1 MKKNILLFSFLV
13 MLLGTICMHATV
25 TKFVPGDYAT
35 VAQAVTWLNAEGALT
50 DNYVI
55 NVYADH
61 TETLSARI
69 ELTATGTSSYSITI
83 QKYGTGANPK
93 LTAYVGTSTP
103 GSAIPDGMFCLKG
116 ADYVTIDGI
125 DLYDPNTTNPAT
137 MEYGYGLFKSSIS
150 DGAQYNTIKNCNVT
164 LSRNNFASGTSP
176 MVEGSVCILVINSTP
191 TAATTALTPS
201 VATGTNSFNK
211 FYANTLSNANYGIA
225 LSGYAA
231 ASPFTLGDT
240 GNDIGGN
247 TVSTG
252 NTIINYGGGSGS
264 SNPSAGIRA
273 NNQWGINISYNQI
286 NNNDGNGVNHPSTLR
301 GIYAQAGTSAN
312 CDINHNTITIK
323 GGGTTSQLSAIECAI
338 GSTAASNT
346 VNVNYNTITNCTY
359 TTATSGTFY
368 GIYVSSTP
376 AYTNINY
383 NIVSNNSLAGT
394 GSWYGI
400 YNSNST
406 NTTTATINYNQIYSN
421 SKTASGYMY
430 CLRPNTAQT
439 TANYNEIHDNTIT
452 SSGTASGN
460 LYGLYNFGSP
470 TVENYNNNQIYNLN
484 IDGTSTS
491 TSSTIYA
498 LYTSTTSSSIKT
510 INKNQIYNIQY
521 TASGAATIYGIYH
534 SSGTTINIGQNLIH
548 NFWAAGASSS
558 VNGIYISSGINNNI
572 SNNMIW
578 ALNAAGS
585 TSSVTNSVNGI
596 RITGGT
602 TNNVH
607 FNTVFLNGT
616 GTNSYYSTAALY
628 ISSGTT
634 NEIRNN
640 IFKNVST
647 PGVNGYTVAIWKT
660 TAGTSNLGS
669 NSNKNIY
676 YSGEPGEHNIIAYIN
691 SVGYRTLQNYKNLLV
706 DRDQGSYTE
715 DVQFISEEDLHINP
729 DIATRVESNAV
740 AILGCDIDIDD
751 EDRSDTNPDIGA
763 DEGDFTPVIAAP
775 EAPIYVSPTNGAS
788 GVDINTPLV
797 WSANSE
803 GGTPTNYDVYFSEDS
818 DPAYFDNVLTTT
830 CNPPKQYSKTYY
842 WKVVAKNDQGSAEGV
857 IWSFTTMADPNF
869 YVTADNP
876 YLMDFEEITT
886 AGELPQGWTKAGTK
900 WTTAITTGTYNRA
913 PRSGTDYATCGYSST
928 TSDWLFSRPLYLDAT
943 KYYDFSIWYNTDGY
957 TGWTSFKMYIGNS
970 ATGSAMTTELASVSN
985 PINTSYMQLTK
996 TAWQPNTSGS
1006 YVVGLQVIA
1015 TFSPY
1020 YMSFDDF
1027 SVSETPQ
1034 NPVFTINPTS
1044 KDFGLKQVYTQTD
1057 QLFTI
1062 SNTGQGTLTI
1072 SDIQYEGDN
1081 CFSVINLP
1089 QFPVNL
1095 TAGQNT
1101 TFTVRY
1107 IPTTTGDFS
1116 GQVKITDNLAE
1127 KSLRTVSVTGSAF
1140 DPILPLPYTQD
1151 FNASTNFPANWTQS
1165 TSQWSIGSSHGRTG
1179 NGIYKNMW
1187 SSATN
1192 AWFQTQP
1199 IGPITEHTKL
1209 SFYYRLV
1216 NFTSYPSTAFIPGTG
1231 DNIKIWVSTDAGT
1244 TFTQYGEI
1252 NSSNHTPTVNWTE
1265 KSIWLSGMKASA
1277 GDRITLKF
1285 EANWGTGDWYIDIDD
1300 IEVKHVSTN
1309 PVFSITPES
1318 KAFGE
1323 LQINTVSAPQV
1334 FAIKNNGGGTLII
1347 NPAIELTGTNSNQ
1360 FQLTDNNS
1368 YPCNLG
1374 PDQTIT
1380 VSVAFAPTSIG
1391 EKTASLTIVDNI
1403 SKTEHN
1409 IPLTGT
1415 GADYTISVPYLNDFQ
1430 SNINGWTILDVNND
1444 GKKWTL
1450 TYEISPNKSM
1460 KIVYNSSLAMD
1471 DWFITPPISL
1481 NKDTTYNLRYEYRVE
1496 SGNYPENLGVY
1507 IGSSPTPVALTT
1519 LLNDH
1524 FEISNTTFSLGQATF
1539 TPQTTGIYYIGFH
1552 GYSDA
1557 DMWNLYVDNFRITLE
1572 NSDIVSGIA
1581 SGGNV
1586 SIIIP
1591 PVHSISPTIDISNLP
1606 QSDATVTVIAGYAD
1620 VDLPN
1625 AGLSLTL
1632 TGTSFSGAI
1641 ITINHNLGFVPA
1653 QIAYRIEPGT
1663 WNLLTS
1669 SSPGVS
1675 NWNETTVTFTLSG
1688 KAAGDLG
1695 IVFPQQEGQTLP
1707 VTLSNFTAV
1716 VTSENFVNIAWMAE
1730 TETNHSG
1737 YNIFR
1742 NESKD
1747 LENAVKINAQ
1757 LIDKGTAVGT
1767 QISYFYTD
1775 FEVYTNMMYY
1785 YWLESVALDGSSQ
1798 FYGPLTVTIGDP
1810 AQEPVPPVVP
1820 MVTKLYNAFPNPF
1833 NPNTNIR
1840 YSLKEVG
1847 KVKIEIYN
1855 MKGQKIKTFTQEH
1868 NSPGYYQVSWDGRD
1882 ENGRSV
1888 ASGIYLYR
1896 LTTANYTSAKKMV
1909 LAK

>member
-13 MLLGTICMHATV
+13 ILLGIFSTTWGDLITIGNSTATTNAQIPINRYYNYSTYEMLYTSSEIGAPYIINKVAFYKYSGSTTVTINNVSIYMMISSASSLPSATV
-25 TKFVPGDYAT
+25 SSPYTGYS
-35 VAQAVTWLNAEGALT
+35 L
-50 DNYVI
+50 
-55 NVYADH
+55 VYSGSFPN
-61 TETLSARI
+61 TLSSGWEEVTLSSPFEYDASGNLHI
-69 ELTATGTSSYSITI
+69 LVVKGYESYSSSRPYYTYNSTSPTYLCRGASSDGSQPSSLSATYNRPIVRFDVSPLV
-83 QKYGTGANPK
+83 TGQP
-93 LTAYVGTSTP
+93 P
-103 GSAIPDGMFCLKG
+103 
-116 ADYVTIDGI
+116 
-125 DLYDPNTTNPAT
+125 NPAT
-137 MEYGYGLFKSSIS
+137 NPFPANASTNIP
-150 DGAQYNTIKNCNVT
+150 INVT
-164 LSRNNFASGTSP
+164 LSWSSGGGAPTDYKIFWGTS
-176 MVEGSVCILVINSTP
+176 ET
-191 TAATTALTPS
+191 
-201 VATGTNSFNK
+201 SFENE
-211 FYANTLSNANYGIA
+211 YSGI
-225 LSGYAA
+225 
-231 ASPFTLGDT
+231 T
-240 GNDIGGN
+240 
-247 TVSTG
+247 
-252 NTIINYGGGSGS
+252 
-264 SNPSAGIRA
+264 
-273 NNQWGINISYNQI
+273 
-286 NNNDGNGVNHPSTLR
+286 
-301 GIYAQAGTSAN
+301 
-312 CDINHNTITIK
+312 
-323 GGGTTSQLSAIECAI
+323 TTS
-338 GSTAASNT
+338 
-346 VNVNYNTITNCTY
+346 
-359 TTATSGTFY
+359 F
-368 GIYVSSTP
+368 
-376 AYTNINY
+376 
-383 NIVSNNSLAGT
+383 
-394 GSWYGI
+394 
-400 YNSNST
+400 
-406 NTTTATINYNQIYSN
+406 
-421 SKTASGYMY
+421 
-430 CLRPNTAQT
+430 
-439 TANYNEIHDNTIT
+439 
-452 SSGTASGN
+452 
-460 LYGLYNFGSP
+460 
-470 TVENYNNNQIYNLN
+470 
-484 IDGTSTS
+484 
-491 TSSTIYA
+491 
-498 LYTSTTSSSIKT
+498 
-510 INKNQIYNIQY
+510 
-521 TASGAATIYGIYH
+521 
-534 SSGTTINIGQNLIH
+534 
-548 NFWAAGASSS
+548 
-558 VNGIYISSGINNNI
+558 
-572 SNNMIW
+572 
-578 ALNAAGS
+578 
-585 TSSVTNSVNGI
+585 
-596 RITGGT
+596 
-602 TNNVH
+602 
-607 FNTVFLNGT
+607 
-616 GTNSYYSTAALY
+616 
-628 ISSGTT
+628 
-634 NEIRNN
+634 
-640 IFKNVST
+640 
-647 PGVNGYTVAIWKT
+647 
-660 TAGTSNLGS
+660 
-669 NSNKNIY
+669 
-676 YSGEPGEHNIIAYIN
+676 
-691 SVGYRTLQNYKNLLV
+691 
-706 DRDQGSYTE
+706 
-715 DVQFISEEDLHINP
+715 
-729 DIATRVESNAV
+729 
-740 AILGCDIDIDD
+740 
-751 EDRSDTNPDIGA
+751 
-763 DEGDFTPVIAAP
+763 
-775 EAPIYVSPTNGAS
+775 SPTN
-788 GVDINTPLV
+788 L
-797 WSANSE
+797 
-803 GGTPTNYDVYFSEDS
+803 
-818 DPAYFDNVLTTT
+818 
-830 CNPPKQYSKTYY
+830 QYSTTYY
-842 WKVVAKNDQGSAEGV
+842 WKVDPHNDYGYASDIATLPV
-857 IWSFTTMADPNF
+857 WSFTTMADPTIYPPFTEGFENGNTHN
-869 YVTADNP
+869 TAV
-876 YLMDFEEITT
+876 F
-886 AGELPQGWTKAGTK
+886 GWTQEG
-900 WTTAITTGTYNRA
+900 I
-913 PRSGTDYATCGYSST
+913 
-928 TSDWLFSRPLYLDAT
+928 
-943 KYYDFSIWYNTDGY
+943 
-957 TGWTSFKMYIGNS
+957 
-970 ATGSAMTTELASVSN
+970 
-985 PINTSYMQLTK
+985 
-996 TAWQPNTSGS
+996 SGS
-1006 YVVGLQVIA
+1006 YVWTANNTFTDYNRTPRTGSWNAFLQYSNTRWMFKPIQLEADINYRVIIYA
-1015 TFSPY
+1015 RQDATSGASIKISYGATATAAGMTNEIIPSTNITNGDYQRLEGTFSTTSGGLY
-1020 YMSFDDF
+1020 YIGILGTLTSAPWYLSIDDITIEE
-1027 SVSETPQ
+1027 VPE
-1034 NPVFTINPTS
+1034 NPVCSVYPES
-1044 KDFGLKQVYTQTD
+1044 WDFGTVLLGSSATKQ
-1057 QLFTI
+1057 FTI
-1062 SNTGQGTLTI
+1062 SNTGGGKLMI
-1072 SDIQYEGDN
+1072 N
-1081 CFSVINLP
+1081 SVE
-1089 QFPVNL
+1089 
-1095 TAGQNT
+1095 
-1101 TFTVRY
+1101 
-1107 IPTTTGDFS
+1107 TTGDYYSIISLPTETELEAGENTNFT
-1116 GQVKITDNLAE
+1116 VKYEPGAESKGTHQGSVVIHYGDDGEKLIPLTGTCVDATIYETDLPYTENFDGVTAPALPLGWTGFINSTSSSAVI
-1127 KSLRTVSVTGSAF
+1127 KTYTYSSPYSTPNHIYMYNYDDNNAKLILISPQIDVPLNTLRTSFYAKGSTNYTLNIGTMSDPSNGDTFTSLTIINLTSTYTKYTINLNNYTGSDKYLAF
-1140 DPILPLPYTQD
+1140 KHGLGGTYRSIYIDNFLLEVAPSVVEPSNLTVSNITGNSAVLGWTENNIPPATTWDIIYGAPGFNPNGKATQIQVTSNPYTLTELQPNTAYQWYVRSVKDGNVSPWVGPSSFTTTQIPAELPFTEDFEGAINWTIVNGTQTNKWFVGSVPAYSGNSAYISKDNGTTYEYNTGSSSVVHLYRDIAFPAGALEYNLSFMFKCGGESTYDGLKVFLVDTSTIPAAGTQLTTGQIGNTWYNLTTNWTEKTITINNAIAGTTKRLVFSWRNDGSGGTQPPAAIDNIELTYTMPNPSPEPPSEPVPDDLAADVPLNQILSWTNNGTVTKVDVYFGPTGNMVLVSENQTNPLNSYDPDLEYGQTYEWKIVAKNDADEAAEGPVWSFTTMKDPTQPLPYTQD
-1151 FNASTNFPANWTQS
+1151 FNTSTTFPANWTQS
-1165 TSQWSIGSSHGRTG
+1165 TSQWSIASSHGRTG

-1216 NFTSYPSTAFIPGTG
+1216 NYSSYPSTAFIPGTG

-1252 NSSNHTPTVNWTE
+1252 NSSNHTPTINWTE

-1300 IEVKHVSTN
+1300 IEVKDVPAN

-1318 KAFGE
+1318 KAFGDV
-1323 LQINTVSAPQV
+1323 QINTVSSPQV
-1334 FAIKNNGGGTLII
+1334 FTIKNDGGGTLII
-1347 NPAIELTGTNSNQ
+1347 NPAVELTGTNADQ
-1360 FQLTDNNS
+1360 FQLTDTNS

-1380 VSVAFAPTSIG
+1380 VSVAFAPTSLG
-1391 EKTASLTIVDNI
+1391 EKTASLKIVDNL

-1415 GADYTISVPYLNDFQ
+1415 GVDYTISVPYLNDFQ

-1444 GKKWTL
+1444 DITWELETESGT
-1450 TYEISPNKSM
+1450 NKAM

-1471 DWFITPPISL
+1471 DWLITPPISL

-1496 SGNYPENLGVY
+1496 SGTYPENLGVY

-1557 DMWNLYVDNFRITLE
+1557 DMYNLYVDNFRITFE

-1688 KAAGDLG
+1688 KAAGDLCF
-1695 IVFPQQEGQTLP
+1695 VFPQQEGQTLP

-1785 YWLESVALDGSSQ
+1785 YWLESVALDGTSQ